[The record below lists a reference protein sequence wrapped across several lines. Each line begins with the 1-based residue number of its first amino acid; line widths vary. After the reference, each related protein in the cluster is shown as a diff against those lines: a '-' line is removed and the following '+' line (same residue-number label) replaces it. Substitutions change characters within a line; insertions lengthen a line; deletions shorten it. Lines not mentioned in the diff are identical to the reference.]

1 MAIDLSTLFGQQPDY
16 SAFISPEETQ
26 RMRSNAS
33 QQALL
38 NSAIAL
44 LAQSGTQRY
53 PVSTGQALAGALGAG
68 MEGYNQ
74 SFDRTLKQ
82 MVTGMQLEDFKR
94 KRQAQE
100 MARQAITQTPIPIP
114 MATGQ
119 GSQLEMLS
127 RPEFGGGMADVE
139 TVGALRANLP
149 TKPQLDMDKLIQAIA
164 ISDPVEAA
172 KLMTKEP
179 KESFRPMTV
188 DEKKQYGLPADSSF
202 QISTTGKI
210 SEIVKAPL
218 VKIDKGDSE
227 LQKLDAQ
234 QISAMSAK
242 TNSAREFAS
251 NAAAINNLLKGTG
264 GGVTVKVGAELATAL
279 GLPSQTADAN
289 ALAQALQTRAATQV
303 RAAGSGSTS
312 DLEFKAYLA
321 VFPSLANS
329 EQGRAL
335 MAKGLQAFADRDA
348 LIEKK
353 ARELFSQGKYSAAAI
368 AEYDRSL
375 GSVLGEEFKPF
386 LGQTGSAQRRDLRTP
401 TPTR

>member
-44 LAQSGTQRY
+44 LAQSGRTTQ
-53 PVSTGQALAGALGAG
+53 PISTQQALAGALGAG

-82 MVTGMQLEDFKR
+82 MVTGMQLEEFKK

-100 MARQAITQTPIPIP
+100 MARQAITQTPVPIP

-179 KESFRPMTV
+179 KESFRPMTI

-289 ALAQALQTRAATQV
+289 ALATALQTRAATQV

-375 GSVLGEEFKPF
+375 GSVLGEEFKPI

>member
-44 LAQSGTQRY
+44 LAQSGRTTQ
-53 PVSTGQALAGALGAG
+53 PISTQQALAGALGAG

-82 MVTGMQLEDFKR
+82 MITGMQLEDFKR

-100 MARQAITQTPIPIP
+100 MARGAITQTPVPIP

-289 ALAQALQTRAATQV
+289 ALATALQTRAATQV

-401 TPTR
+401 TPTQ

>member
-44 LAQSGTQRY
+44 LAQSGRTTQ
-53 PVSTGQALAGALGAG
+53 PISTQQALAGALGAG

-82 MVTGMQLEDFKR
+82 MVTGMQLEEFKK

-100 MARQAITQTPIPIP
+100 MARQAITQTPVPIP

-179 KESFRPMTV
+179 KESFRPMTI

-289 ALAQALQTRAATQV
+289 ALATALQTRAATQV

-375 GSVLGEEFKPF
+375 GSVLGEEFKPI
-386 LGQTGSAQRRDLRTP
+386 LGQTGLAQRRDLRTP

>member
-100 MARQAITQTPIPIP
+100 MARGAITQTPIPIP

-119 GSQLEMLS
+119 GSQLEILS

-179 KESFRPMTV
+179 KESFRPMTI

-375 GSVLGEEFKPF
+375 GSVLGEEFKPI